1 MRMCFIRKIK
11 SQEEPMSSVS
21 EIVTSFRKQVN
32 FRDLGGL
39 ETAGGRR
46 VKEGCFFRS
55 GGLYQMNDAER
66 ELLDRLH
73 IRCILDLRTRAEAE
87 KKPDPVFPGTQL
99 LRHSGLEFAN
109 GAEIDFSPAGMAQIG
124 ESGLQQL
131 ALLKVYYRNMAF
143 GNEAFRIMFDNI
155 RQDNVPLI
163 FHCHSGK
170 DRTGVAAMLIL
181 LALDVP
187 RETILKDYVLSNEY
201 LADDIR
207 NELETNREKIKEHP
221 EADELCRMKA
231 GVLESIGN
239 LVLDEIHTRYP
250 DPAGFFAEEYAWDS
264 ATLQSI
270 RDRYT
275 V

>member
-1 MRMCFIRKIK
+1 
-11 SQEEPMSSVS
+11 
-21 EIVTSFRKQVN
+21 
-32 FRDLGGL
+32 
-39 ETAGGRR
+39 
-46 VKEGCFFRS
+46 
-55 GGLYQMNDAER
+55 
-66 ELLDRLH
+66 
-73 IRCILDLRTRAEAE
+73 
-87 KKPDPVFPGTQL
+87 
-99 LRHSGLEFAN
+99 
-109 GAEIDFSPAGMAQIG
+109 
-124 ESGLQQL
+124 
-131 ALLKVYYRNMAF
+131 
-143 GNEAFRIMFDNI
+143 MFDNI